1 MPDPMEVQLT
11 VLLDGMKKKE
21 QALTEIV
28 NITEN
33 QRTVIESGLPVE
45 EVRSFM
51 VEMNKEKHFFIEQ
64 VKGCDNM
71 FEAVLKEIG
80 PKLDANQHLYKPQ
93 VGQLQ
98 VFIRRVMDLDVKV
111 RVQEEKN
118 NQKLSEIFPPAQ
130 PVVQSSGLRPKPKLL
145 PTDNARVIKAY
156 EQEKRFRG

>member
-33 QRTVIESGLPVE
+33 QRTVIESGLPIE
-45 EVRSFM
+45 EVRGFM

-80 PKLDANQHLYKPQ
+80 TELDEKQHLYKTQ

-98 VFIRRVMDLDVKV
+98 AFIRRVMDLDVKV

-118 NQKLSEIFPPAQ
+118 NQMLTELFPPVQPPAQ
-130 PVVQSSGLRPKPKLL
+130 PGLRPKPKLL